1 MNGVGE
7 AQVAFLGE
15 PEQRAQTTLV
25 TFARQAELVR
35 RLAAD
40 QVFDVERGLARK
52 RLVEKQEAAS
62 GVLVE
67 VVDLQVHGWVAGQGG
82 ASGAAGSGGVTAGSP

>member
-52 RLVEKQEAAS
+52 RLVEAAAS

-67 VVDLQVHGWVAGQGG
+67 VVDLQVHGWVAGRGG
-82 ASGAAGSGGVTAGSP
+82 ASGAAGAGVTAGSP